1 MSEGSTNRS
10 GRERAALASSAQ
22 KRAED
27 GMVDVK
33 SVGRAIDI
41 LLAFTRERPS
51 MNVAE
56 LQDVLGIA
64 RPTLYRMLRTLEAKG
79 LVRMVGDPRRYEIGA
94 RVMQLAN
101 IWLSQADVSRV
112 AAPFLEELRR
122 SIEETIAFSIPFAE
136 DSRVFAIELPSRHAI
151 AFSLG
156 VGHVQQL
163 HVGASGKAILA
174 FRPNEEREA
183 FLSSL
188 EPRLRKP
195 LDAELAKIR
204 RDGFSLTEGEM
215 IAGALATAAPV
226 FDREGKV
233 VGSVSIVGPEARM
246 RSGDVQRIAQEAART
261 AASVSSA
268 LGYTEP
274 AGGRESR
281 APGSFNRL
289 HHNPGA

>member
-1 MSEGSTNRS
+1 LNEGSFIEV
-10 GRERAALASSAQ
+10 GAERAALAYLAQ
-22 KRAED
+22 KEAKD

-56 LQDVLGIA
+56 LQDILNIA

-79 LVRMVGDPRRYEIGA
+79 LVRAVGDPRRYEIGA

-101 IWLSQADVSRV
+101 IWLSQADASRV
-112 AAPFLEELRR
+112 AAPFLQDLRR
-122 SIEETIAFSIPFAE
+122 SIEETIAFSIPFAD

-174 FRPNEEREA
+174 FRRKEEREA
-183 FLSSL
+183 FLSLL
-188 EPRLRKP
+188 EPRLRKS
-195 LDAELAKIR
+195 LDAELARIR

-226 FDREGKV
+226 FDREGNV
-233 VGSVSIVGPEARM
+233 VGSVSIVGPEPRM

-261 AASVSSA
+261 ASSISSA
-268 LGYTEP
+268 LGYTDLRRT
-274 AGGRESR
+274 GNYG
-281 APGSFNRL
+281 PGMLNRL